1 MLAAKER
8 KTTSIHKR
16 KRTLPFFFALL
27 FLSSCVSIPKEEQR
41 KNVLSL
47 PSIDPSVNTSLESGF
62 FALGNW
68 PSRQWWEMFASEE
81 LNALIQKALS
91 DNPSLIGVRRRIDYA
106 AQTAKVVRSKLF
118 PLISFDANETWQL
131 LSHNGLYRTLNP
143 TIPVN
148 ANLVDLTLS
157 FTYEFDFWGKNL
169 HRFRAALGER
179 KAQEAEAAQVEII
192 TTTAVAQTYFALKT
206 NLIRLQLFERLY
218 QVRKEIFD
226 LQNLLQD
233 SALLSALS
241 PLSAKENLLEAEK
254 LVWGIRDEVDTD
266 KHLLNILV
274 GSGPDAPLDIAGQ
287 LPSLPAQLEIPET
300 VSLNLLSRR
309 PDLMAQIW
317 RVEALANEVG
327 AAKADFYP
335 NINLTGFLGLE
346 SILYALLFK
355 SNSKAAGLEPAI
367 HLPIFTA
374 GAIRANI
381 RAKKALF
388 DEAVEQYNA
397 LILQSTQEVSDL
409 LSFAET
415 LFHQKQEQER
425 IVASAETRYDIT
437 RLRNEMGLDSL
448 LATYALQEEVITK
461 ELDNV
466 TLLFGQYA
474 AAIKLIKSL
483 GGGYQSEYTIP
494 ITAKESP

>member
-1 MLAAKER
+1 MNIPKKNRRYKKGAIA
-8 KTTSIHKR
+8 
-16 KRTLPFFFALL
+16 ALL
-27 FLSSCVSIPKEEQR
+27 FLSSCASLPKEEQR

-47 PSIDPSVNTSLESGF
+47 PSLTPSVESSLESGF

-68 PSRQWWEMFASEE
+68 PSAEWWQLFGSEE
-81 LNALIQKALS
+81 LNGLIQKSLQE
-91 DNPSLIGVRRRIDYA
+91 NPNLNGVRRRIDFA
-106 AQTAKVVRSKLF
+106 AQTAKVVRSRLF

-131 LSHNGLYRTLNP
+131 LSHNGLYRTLNT

-157 FTYEFDFWGKNL
+157 FTYEFDFWGKNRHL
-169 HRFRAALGER
+169 FRAALGES
-179 KAQEAEAAQVEII
+179 KAQEAEAAQVQLI
-192 TTTAVAQTYFALKT
+192 TTTAVAQAYFALKT
-206 NLIRLQLFERLY
+206 NLLRKQLYERLY
-218 QVRKEIFD
+218 QVREAIFQLD
-226 LQNLLQD
+226 SLLQT
-233 SALLSALS
+233 SALLSVLP

-254 LVWGIRDEVDTD
+254 LVWGIRQEVETD

-274 GSGPDAPLDIAGQ
+274 GNGPDTPLQIQ
-287 LPSLPAQLEIPET
+287 EPLSPLPSQLEIPET
-300 VSLNLLSRR
+300 VSIDLLSRR

-346 SILYALLFK
+346 SVLYALLFK
-355 SNSKAAGLEPAI
+355 SHSKAAGLQPAI

-388 DEAVEQYNA
+388 DDAVEQYNS

-409 LSFAET
+409 LIFANS
-415 LFHQKQEQER
+415 LFHQKSEQEG
-425 IVASAETRYDIT
+425 IVASAQVRYDVT
-437 RLRNEMGLDSL
+437 CLRNAKGLDSL
-448 LATYALQEEVITK
+448 LATYALEEELIAK
-461 ELDNV
+461 ELDDIS
-466 TLLFGQYA
+466 LLFGKYA
-474 AAIKLIKSL
+474 ATIKLIKSL
-483 GGGYQSEYTIP
+483 GGGYSSDYAIP
-494 ITAKESP
+494 ITAKEAK